1 MREAKR
7 QNLGYRKYAVP
18 SLGKVASARTDVDM
32 FDTVFDTVQP
42 IFCELVTQ
50 ARDDCDAME
59 VDGKRSEEPLRYVS
73 IRLSLNCSLAI
84 ISVSVL

>member
-7 QNLGYRKYAVP
+7 QNLAYRKFSVP

-42 IFCELVTQ
+42 IFDELVTQ
-50 ARDDCDAME
+50 ARDEIDAME
-59 VDGKRSEEPLRYVS
+59 VDGKRSEEPLRCVP
-73 IRLSLNCSLAI
+73 LFM
-84 ISVSVL
+84 ISWP